1 MPAFFVVV
9 VGAAVV
15 VVVVGAAVV
24 VVVAGAAVVVVVV
37 GAAVVVVVV
46 VVVVVGSSN
55 GALKIIKIF
64 EFSLFLIFYYSKGS
78 QILPL
83 RAA

>member
-37 GAAVVVVVV
+37 G
-46 VVVVVGSSN
+46 SSN

-64 EFSLFLIFYYSKGS
+64 EFNLFLIFHYSKGS